1 MVDFKV
7 KSSDGGVVFT
17 VKVIPS
23 ASRTVIAELLDGMLK
38 VKASSPPEHGRANR
52 SLIEFIAKKLGVK
65 KNDISIVSG
74 LTSPVK
80 RLSVSN
86 ISEQTLLEK
95 LNLNG

>member
-38 VKASSPPEHGRANR
+38 VKVSSPPEHGKANR

-65 KNDISIVSG
+65 KKDISIVSG

-86 ISEQTLLEK
+86 ISRQRLLEK
-95 LNLNG
+95 LNLNR